1 MGDSN
6 VDKHI
11 VSNAMGE
18 RADEISI
25 KAIQISQRIEYL
37 IENQTA
43 KELIDTLEDNVFDDV
58 IAMTLLS
65 IEGHEAIK
73 ISETELESIIREAL
87 AALLK
92 GREMDMDVLLD
103 IADTSGMGVYG
114 LIDEG
119 IVIEYES
126 NFYEGV

>member
-25 KAIQISQRIEYL
+25 KAIQMSQWIEYL

-43 KELIDTLEDNVFDDV
+43 KELIDTVEDNVFDDV
-58 IAMTLLS
+58 IAMTLLG
-65 IEGHEAIK
+65 IEGHEALK
-73 ISETELESIIREAL
+73 ISEIELESIIREAL
-87 AALLK
+87 AVLLK
-92 GREMDMDVLLD
+92 GREMDICDCYDL
-103 IADTSGMGVYG
+103 AWY
-114 LIDEG
+114 
-119 IVIEYES
+119 
-126 NFYEGV
+126 